1 MLIDPKVQFVAV
13 NDVQLAYRESGTST
27 SPPMFLLH
35 GLAETSAFFWRPLIA
50 CFERQ
55 FRIIAVD
62 LLGHGDSDSPSDGYE
77 IEKQAEL
84 IALMMDQLNIPSAIF
99 IGHSLGGVIAA
110 RLAIESPSRVQKLIL
125 YDTPLSDSPP
135 KNFLMF
141 LRKVPF
147 TALAL
152 LSSVVF
158 PKSVS
163 RLALSVAPL
172 RLATRLFLKRWH
184 IPYDPNRL
192 DNEFLDHS
200 VRNSSVAL
208 MESARSAYMG
218 HNIVK
223 DLCRL
228 NVPTCMIVGDS
239 DMLVPVSIAER
250 MAKLI
255 PDAKLFIIE
264 RASHVSLIDRPQEFN
279 DILTQFLTH

>member
-1 MLIDPKVQFVAV
+1 MTLDPEIQFITAD
-13 NDVQLAYRESGTST
+13 NIRLAYRESGSLCN
-27 SPPMFLLH
+27 PPMFLLH

-50 CFERQ
+50 RFEKQ
-55 FRIIAVD
+55 YRIIAFD
-62 LLGHGDSDSPSDGYE
+62 LLGHGDTDSPTEGYE
-77 IEKQAEL
+77 IELQAEL
-84 IALMMDQLNIPSAIF
+84 IALAMDQLNIPNAIF
-99 IGHSLGGVIAA
+99 VGHSLGGVIAT
-110 RLAIESPSRVQKLIL
+110 RLAIEAPHRVQKLIL

-147 TALAL
+147 TAFAL
-152 LSSVVF
+152 LGSVIF

-223 DLCRL
+223 DLHRL
-228 NVPTCMIVGDS
+228 KAPTCMIIGDS
-239 DMLVPVSIAER
+239 DMLVPISVAEH
-250 MAKLI
+250 MVKLI

-279 DILTQFLTH
+279 AILTQFLTH

>member
-1 MLIDPKVQFVAV
+1 METDPQVQFVTV
-13 NDVQLAYRESGTST
+13 NGIRLAYRESGLST
-27 SPPMFLLH
+27 KPPMILLH

-50 CFERQ
+50 CFESQ
-55 FRIIAVD
+55 YHIFAFD
-62 LLGHGDSDSPSDGYE
+62 LLGHGDSDSPNDGYE
-77 IEKQAEL
+77 IENQATL
-84 IALMMDQLNIPSAIF
+84 INLAMDQLNIPSAIF
-99 IGHSLGGVIAA
+99 VGHSLGGVIST
-110 RLAIESPSRVQKLIL
+110 RLAIESPARVQKLIL

-147 TALAL
+147 TALTL

-158 PKSVS
+158 PRSVS

-192 DNEFLDHS
+192 DNEFLDQS
-200 VRNSSVAL
+200 VRNSSIAL

-223 DLCRL
+223 DLHRL
-228 NVPTCMIVGDS
+228 NVQTCMIVGDS
-239 DMLVPVSIAER
+239 DMLVPVSVAER
-250 MAKLI
+250 MTKLI
-255 PDAKLFIIE
+255 PDAKLFIIG

-279 DILTQFLTH
+279 TILSQFLSR